1 MAHYDLAIIGSGSG
15 NSLITEHWN
24 GRKVAIIDAGTFGGT
39 CLNVG
44 CIPTKMFVYPAQLAA
59 SVAEAKRLGVS
70 MSFDGAD
77 WASMRDRIFGRIDAI
92 SEAGKNYRAKE
103 LENVTLYTEHVRFVS
118 RNELRTE
125 SGESIT
131 ADNFV
136 IATGSSAVLP
146 QVPGIELPGVHTS
159 DTIMRLAE
167 LPKRL
172 VILGGGYIASEFAA
186 VFSALGSEV
195 VQVNRSGALM
205 RRQDADISAAF
216 TRAAS
221 KRWGLEL
228 NAALQ
233 GIDKQGDMLKVR
245 LERDGQPLELEA
257 DVVLVATGRTPNTDR
272 LGAAEVGFDLR
283 QDGSLVVDEYQ
294 RVLAAGIPVPGLFG
308 LGDAANTDQLKHVAN
323 REARVVIHN
332 LENPDAMRPMDR
344 RFVPA
349 AVFSNPQIAYVGA
362 TEEQA
367 RAEHGDDAV
376 LSVLQP
382 YGSTAYGWAMED
394 EEGIVKLLA
403 HRDTGLL
410 LGAHVMGHE
419 ASLLIQPLI
428 QAMATGLDVATMA
441 RGQFWIHPAL
451 SEVVENALLGL
462 GVPAR
467 AGDPL

>member
-15 NSLITEHWN
+15 NSLITEHWD

-59 SVAEAKRLGVS
+59 SAAEAKSLGVS
-70 MSFDGAD
+70 MTFDGAD
-77 WASMRDRIFGRIDAI
+77 WAAMRERIFGRIDAI
-92 SEAGKNYRAKE
+92 SEAGKNYRANE
-103 LENVTLYTEHVRFVS
+103 LENVTLYTEHVRFAS
-118 RNELRTE
+118 RNELLTA
-125 SGESIT
+125 SGQSIT
-131 ADNFV
+131 ADRIV
-136 IATGSSAVLP
+136 IAAGSRPALP
-146 QVPGIELPGVHTS
+146 QVPGIDLPGVHTS
-159 DTIMRLAE
+159 DTVMRLDQ

-195 VQVNRSGALM
+195 TQVNRSGALM

-216 TRAAS
+216 TQAAS
-221 KRWGLEL
+221 KRWGVEL

-233 GIDKQGDMLKVR
+233 GIDKEGDVLTVR
-245 LERDGQPLELEA
+245 LERDGDPLELEA
-257 DVVLVATGRTPNTDR
+257 DVVLVATGRTPNTDG
-272 LGAAEVGFDLR
+272 LGVTELGFDLR
-283 QDGSLVVDEYQ
+283 ADGSLVVDEYQ
-294 RVLAAGIPVPGLFG
+294 RILAAGEPVEGIFG
-308 LGDAANTDQLKHVAN
+308 LGDAANTEQLKHVAN
-323 REARVVIHN
+323 REARVLIHN
-332 LENPDAMRPMDR
+332 LENPEDMRPMDR
-344 RFVPA
+344 RAVPA

-362 TEEQA
+362 TEAQA

-376 LSVLQP
+376 LSVIQP

-394 EEGIVKLLA
+394 SEGIVKLLA
-403 HRDTGLL
+403 HKDTGLL
-410 LGAHVMGHE
+410 LGAHIMGHE

-428 QAMATGLDVATMA
+428 QAMYSELDVNAMA
-441 RGQFWIHPAL
+441 RGPFWIHPAL

>member
-15 NSLITEHWN
+15 NSLITEHWD

-59 SVAEAKRLGVS
+59 SVAEAKALGVS

-77 WASMRDRIFGRIDAI
+77 WAAMRDRIFGRIDAI
-92 SEAGKNYRAKE
+92 SEAGKNYRAHE

-118 RNELRTE
+118 RNELNTA
-125 SGESIT
+125 SGQSIT

-136 IATGSSAVLP
+136 IATGSRPVLP
-146 QVPGIELPGVHTS
+146 QVEGIDLPGVHTS
-159 DTIMRLAE
+159 DTIMRLDA
-167 LPKRL
+167 LPQRL

-195 VQVNRSGALM
+195 TQVNRSGTLM

-216 TRAAS
+216 TQAAS
-221 KRWGLEL
+221 ARWGVEL
-228 NAALQ
+228 NAGLQ
-233 GIDKQGDMLKVR
+233 GIEQRGDSLVVR
-245 LERDGQPLELEA
+245 LRRDGQPLDLEA
-257 DVVLVATGRTPNTDR
+257 DVVLVATGRTPNTDA
-272 LGAAEVGFDLR
+272 LGVAELGFEMR
-283 QDGSLVVDEYQ
+283 EDGSLVVDEYQ
-294 RVLAAGIPVPGLFG
+294 RLVADGLPVEGIFG
-308 LGDAANTDQLKHVAN
+308 LGDAANTEQLKHVAN

-332 LENPDAMRPMDR
+332 LENPGAMRPMDR
-344 RFVPA
+344 RAVPA

-362 TEEQA
+362 TEAQA
-367 RAEHGDDAV
+367 RAEHGADAV
-376 LSVLQP
+376 LSVIQP

-394 EEGIVKLLA
+394 SEGIVKLLA

-410 LGAHVMGHE
+410 LGAHIMGHE

-462 GVPAR
+462 GVPAQES
-467 AGDPL
+467 DPL